1 MPTITCFSCKAQNS
15 ESAKFCQKCG
25 KPLQQAGHGPINRSQ
40 PLNRPTIGQQSK
52 PIQPPLRTAVG
63 PPPEN
68 RSNQQ
73 PPAAAR
79 RNANNAVQQDREKF
93 IGVFQQLGNSISR
106 IFSGS
111 EPTRELNFIR
121 NKSYNLSVQRG
132 GVITLQLLDK
142 YFGKGFNYYQ
152 VRLLNCIKGHESKV
166 NQNGLCHICG
176 NPLKLLLMHEYFP
189 SQPLYDEQL
198 ITELS
203 SLSLVT
209 PGVLPQPYIL
219 VSGKSQLVLCDIP
232 VQDLQNALL
241 VFGNTKLSPK
251 IAKSRV
257 SEIGDVLDKL
267 HDTGLIFCNNR
278 LSEGDVLEPLVT
290 VNNRIMIADIFSCQR
305 FGQNFR
311 RDPDVFYLARL
322 FYTLISGERLLPSEQ
337 TIDYLDDKKVPK
349 ATKEVLKRA
358 LFTRTPF
365 PDVSTFLYDLGCDVL
380 TPGHHQ
386 RVTQKIGQQV
396 LGQNK
401 MPVQGDARSLRQMA
415 GWRTDKGRVRD
426 HNEDY
431 VSKYSIAMDQTAD
444 TLEVGLYLVAD
455 GMGGHQAGEEASKA
469 VTEVVIQQVHENLNA
484 LQSGARINR
493 ATINL
498 DDLLTPPDILSS
510 AIQKGNEVLLN
521 ARKAV
526 GGDRGTT
533 ITAALVIGS
542 KAYIANVGDSRT
554 YLLHQNVLI
563 QQTRDHSLVDS
574 LVRGG
579 VIKPE
584 EVRSHPQRNQIYRTM
599 GDRPNV
605 EVDIFTCNLQAGD
618 RLLLCS
624 DGLWEMVQDKEIERI
639 ILQSSN
645 PQAACDYLIS
655 EANRNGGEDNISAI
669 VVFVE

>member
-1 MPTITCFSCKAQNS
+1 MPPTTCLYCKAQNS
-15 ESAKFCQKCG
+15 EAAKFCQKCG
-25 KPLQQAGHGPINRSQ
+25 KPLQQAGQPIVGSQ
-40 PLNRPTIGQQSK
+40 PLVRPATGQQSQ
-52 PIQPPLRTAVG
+52 PIQPPAARTNVG
-63 PPPEN
+63 PPSAN
-68 RSNQQ
+68 RPNTQP
-73 PPAAAR
+73 PPAA
-79 RNANNAVQQDREKF
+79 RNNPSDAVHNDRDKF
-93 IGVFQQLGNSISR
+93 MDVFHQLGNSIGKL
-106 IFSGS
+106 FSGS
-111 EPTRELNFIR
+111 ETPRELKYTR
-121 NKSYNLSVQRG
+121 DRHLYLAVQRG
-132 GVITLQLLDK
+132 NEIKLQFLNR
-142 YFGKGFNYYQ
+142 YVGKGFNYYHA
-152 VRLLNCIKGHESKV
+152 RLLHCINGHESKF
-166 NQNGLCHICG
+166 NQNGLCHVCN
-176 NPLKLLLMHEYFP
+176 NPLRSLLVHEYFP
-189 SQPLYDEQL
+189 SQPMYDEQL
-198 ITELS
+198 ISELGN
-203 SLSLVT
+203 LSLT
-209 PGVLPQPYIL
+209 IPGVIPQPYIQ
-219 VSGKSQLVLCDIP
+219 VSGKSQIVFCELP
-232 VQDLQNALL
+232 VKDPLKALL
-241 VFGNTKLSPK
+241 VYGFTVLSPK
-251 IAKSRV
+251 IAKSRIN
-257 SEIGDVLDKL
+257 EIGDVLGKL
-267 HDTGLIFCNNR
+267 HDRQLRFCNNR
-278 LSEGDVLEPLVT
+278 VSDSDILEPLVT
-290 VNNRIMIADIFSCQR
+290 VNNRFYIADIFSCQR
-305 FGQNFR
+305 MPAGYRVDQ
-311 RDPDVFYLARL
+311 DISYLARL
-322 FYTLISGERLLPSEQ
+322 FYTFITDKRYPPSEQ
-337 TIDYLDDKKVPK
+337 HIDFLDDNKVPK

-358 LFTRTPF
+358 LFATAPF
-365 PDVSTFLYDLGCDVL
+365 ENVAAFLNALGCDEL
-380 TPGHHQ
+380 NPGEHQ
-386 RVTQKIGQQV
+386 RVTQKIGQQMP
-396 LGQNK
+396 GQIQ
-401 MPVQGDARSLRQMA
+401 PPIQADRSLRQMA
-415 GWRTDKGRVRD
+415 GWRTDKGRVRE

-431 VSKYSIAMDQTAD
+431 VSKYSIAMDQTTD

-498 DDLLTPPDILSS
+498 DDLLTPPDILRS
-510 AIQKGNEVLLN
+510 AIQKGNDVLLN

-554 YLLHQNVLI
+554 YLLHQKKLI

-624 DGLWEMVQDKEIERI
+624 DGLWEMVQDNEIERI

-645 PQAACDYLIS
+645 PQVACDFLIS